1 MVSTIGSYLDI
12 FLLNYFIEDRVGF
25 GYYSIATIFIIGMN
39 YVTMTVQNIA
49 APYFSE
55 KSGDRVEF
63 VRVLKK
69 YQKQLVILSLVV
81 TVLAII
87 VVPYIIVMFYG
98 SEYASAGK
106 YFRILA
112 LKYVMPYWVW
122 QSWDWGK

>member
-55 KSGDRVEF
+55 KSGNRSGNNSCPIYYCD
-63 VRVLKK
+63 VL
-69 YQKQLVILSLVV
+69 
-81 TVLAII
+81 
-87 VVPYIIVMFYG
+87 
-98 SEYASAGK
+98 
-106 YFRILA
+106 
-112 LKYVMPYWVW
+112 W
-122 QSWDWGK
+122 Q